1 MTALEQMAALRA
13 MMGEPAEI
21 DSLQWDGLLL
31 TYRHRCAKLVI
42 APPVNGENGGV
53 HYED

>member
-1 MTALEQMAALRA
+1 M
-13 MMGEPAEI
+13 
-21 DSLQWDGLLL
+21 SQWDGLLL

-42 APPVNGENGGV
+42 APPVNGVNGGV